1 MSVAFVIRY
10 RYRLFKIKD
19 PLTGWEKHKGESQV
33 NTHTY
38 VAEDK
43 DD

>member
-1 MSVAFVIRY
+1 MPPTSTVLEVRQPI
-10 RYRLFKIKD
+10 IKYQ
-19 PLTGWEKHKGESQV
+19 LTGWEKQKGESQV
-33 NTHTY
+33 NTLTY

>member
-1 MSVAFVIRY
+1 MPLTSTVLVVRQPI
-10 RYRLFKIKD
+10 IKYQ
-19 PLTGWEKHKGESQV
+19 LTGWEKHKGESQV

-38 VAEDK
+38 VAEEK